1 MSAIQQSINR
11 FLAVFCLAAY
21 AMGVSAQT
29 TTITQDEGSVTVK
42 NLPTNTTNMPEGS
55 PAYITVIVPG
65 IGTADMPFLIGSVD
79 EWNAFAWL
87 VNNKR
92 NNYGQSYVNIVA
104 DITFINNHAQPQFY
118 HGIIDGQ
125 GHTITF
131 HQSDVV
137 ECKYYPYNVST
148 GSWGGLLFHIS
159 GSIGV
164 TIKNLKIAGTIWNN
178 RYDCGTFIQNADSKN
193 ILLENCQSSVNII
206 KTAPTATT
214 SLGKYT
220 GGMIGGSDLSTCE
233 IQIKNCL
240 VNGRFTTDYEEG
252 YNSLSSGFMSRA
264 RGQLNIVNSYA
275 CPQEVENRY
284 TQFYPFFHPLSSDPQ
299 PVVSS
304 TPNCYYKFPE
314 GFTELVTDSE
324 NQGADK
330 EAPATAAETVEALN
344 TGAEEGSEAW
354 IAHNDTVYLKTFA
367 KYVDIV
373 GWTWGSPNQPTVYGN
388 NGDAPVTYL
397 YKEKGADDDTYTTE
411 QPTASGDYTVL
422 AIVPEVKDETGRVIW
437 NGWTSTMDF
446 TIEPLADIHAVK
458 ADADTQVWYDLNGR
472 RVNQP
477 DRKGVFITN
486 GNKVVIK

>member
-1 MSAIQQSINR
+1 MRTIKQTVSR
-11 FLAVFCLAAY
+11 LLAVFCLAAC
-21 AMGVSAQT
+21 AMGAAAQT
-29 TTITQDEGSVTVK
+29 TNIIQGDESVTVE
-42 NLPTNTTNMPEGS
+42 NMPTNTTNMPEGS

-87 VNNKR
+87 VNNRTSYK
-92 NNYGQSYVNIVA
+92 QSHVKITA
-104 DITFINNHAQPQFY
+104 DITFINNHAQPQRFA
-118 HGIIDGQ
+118 GNIDGQ

-137 ECKYYPYNVST
+137 ECINYPYADPN
-148 GSWGGLLFHIS
+148 GSWGGLVFHI
-159 GSIGV
+159 GNNLSIR
-164 TIKNLKIAGTIWNN
+164 NLRLAGTIWNN
-178 RYDCGTFIQNADSKN
+178 RYDCGTFIQNADGLN
-193 ILLENCQSSVNII
+193 TILYNCQSSVVII
-206 KTAPTATT
+206 KTIKGG
-214 SLGKYT
+214 SFT
-220 GGMIGGSDLSTCE
+220 GGMIGGSDGSNHS
-233 IQIKNCL
+233 IIIKNCL
-240 VNGRFTTDYEEG
+240 VDGRFTSGYTGEEEASHPLNG
-252 YNSLSSGFMSRA
+252 GFMGRINNSK
-264 RGQLNIVNSYA
+264 LNISNSYVH
-275 CPQEVENRY
+275 PQEVDNRFN
-284 TQFYPFFHPLSSDPQ
+284 TFYPFSNVYTGTPSIT
-299 PVVSS
+299 
-304 TPNCYYKFPE
+304 TPNSYYKFPE
-314 GFTELVTDSE
+314 DFTGLITALE
-324 NQGADK
+324 NQGTDK

-344 TGAEEGSEAW
+344 TGAEEDSKAW

-422 AIVPEVKDETGRVIW
+422 AVVPEVKDETGRVIW